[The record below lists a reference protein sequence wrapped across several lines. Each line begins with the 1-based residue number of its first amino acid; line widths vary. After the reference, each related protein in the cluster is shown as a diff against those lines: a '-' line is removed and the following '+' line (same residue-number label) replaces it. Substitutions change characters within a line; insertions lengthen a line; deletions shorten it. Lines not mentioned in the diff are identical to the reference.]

1 MPVAK
6 LLGANTPDAVNS
18 VEGNDSIDT
27 FLRQAVGKQPLFSF
41 SRTEDSPTQWIQLL
55 HSFDQPDLTNWP
67 LLAPMKP
74 QMQKCDKCARE
85 FCSPVNYRRHIK
97 VHRRSKKYHKALLL
111 EPQKYRDFLG
121 AFWDKLAYDEAQD
134 IMSLDDVNLE
144 EVPGS
149 SIVNEIAAYL
159 RKPNYLSLTH
169 VYWKAGSA
177 LLNIIQGRPPMLPVS
192 SKELFSVLDDASERT
207 FLCAGTAESLQKFV
221 FNGEAGKIVSELRN
235 LFACASFLVEQK
247 LVKAWLADK
256 DAEALRCQ
264 KLLVEEE
271 EAAQR
276 RQADLIERKR
286 RRKIRQKEQ
295 RARDHSN
302 RMKADLNTAIYISE
316 SIPSSETSGPQ
327 TSPEVNPLTPDEY
340 AVEPLNPAQF
350 SSNEEAIDIEAQQKL
365 HGNGSH
371 HFNARWQVQKSQRGS
386 RNSPYNN
393 QNGNVIKWEQTH
405 KHREQRVHSGKIW
418 TKRPKSGNVG
428 EEIVKSRVNNDA
440 INETRTT
447 VSNNCQ
453 LMIGSISVTVRTS
466 TGQHQVNSKV
476 EVQEDRNA
484 EVKTKS
490 VQNGANRSNG
500 KFWRPRHDAR
510 GQLSNSQAVEQD
522 TTSERGTE
530 QTVSAECHQPVCN
543 LNGNDHLV
551 TNDSNLQVE
560 DIDNQDHYPFSI
572 DAAKAFLSQRWKEA
586 ISGEHVELVL
596 TSAPELPGPL
606 DCQESDAQGRVV
618 GNPNGQLAKVVE
630 IDSPVSANVKPKFRT
645 WPDKNMKIKYIPKNR
660 VA

>member
-1 MPVAK
+1 
-6 LLGANTPDAVNS
+6 
-18 VEGNDSIDT
+18 
-27 FLRQAVGKQPLFSF
+27 
-41 SRTEDSPTQWIQLL
+41 
-55 HSFDQPDLTNWP
+55 
-67 LLAPMKP
+67 
-74 QMQKCDKCARE
+74 
-85 FCSPVNYRRHIK
+85 
-97 VHRRSKKYHKALLL
+97 
-111 EPQKYRDFLG
+111 
-121 AFWDKLAYDEAQD
+121 
-134 IMSLDDVNLE
+134 
-144 EVPGS
+144 
-149 SIVNEIAAYL
+149 
-159 RKPNYLSLTH
+159 
-169 VYWKAGSA
+169 
-177 LLNIIQGRPPMLPVS
+177 MLPVS
-192 SKELFSVLDDASERT
+192 SKELFSVLDDASERS

-221 FNGEAGKIVSELRN
+221 FNGEAGKIVFELRN

-302 RMKADLNTAIYISE
+302 RMKADLNTAIDISE
-316 SIPSSETSGPQ
+316 SIPSSETSSPQ

-340 AVEPLNPAQF
+340 AVEPLNPIQF

-365 HGNGSH
+365 QGNGSH
-371 HFNARWQVQKSQRGS
+371 HFNARWQVQKSQRGG

-418 TKRPKSGNVG
+418 TKKPKSGNVG

-440 INETRTT
+440 INQTQTT
-447 VSNNCQ
+447 ASTNCQ
-453 LMIGSISVTVRTS
+453 LMIGSISVTVRAS
-466 TGQHQVNSKV
+466 TGQHQVNSQA
-476 EVQEDRNA
+476 EVQADRNT

-490 VQNGANRSNG
+490 VQNGANRSNA

-510 GQLSNSQAVEQD
+510 GQLTDISNSQAVEQD

-530 QTVSAECHQPVCN
+530 QTVSTESHQPAC
-543 LNGNDHLV
+543 NGNDYLI
-551 TNDSNLQVE
+551 TNDSNLKAE
-560 DIDNQDHYPFSI
+560 DIDNQDHYPFSV

-586 ISGEHVELVL
+586 IAGEHVELVL
-596 TSAPELPGPL
+596 TSAPELPGQL

-618 GNPNGQLAKVVE
+618 GNPNSQLAKVVE
-630 IDSPVSANVKPKFRT
+630 IDSPVGANVKPKFRT
-645 WPDKNMKIKYIPKNR
+645 WPDKNMKIKYIPKHR